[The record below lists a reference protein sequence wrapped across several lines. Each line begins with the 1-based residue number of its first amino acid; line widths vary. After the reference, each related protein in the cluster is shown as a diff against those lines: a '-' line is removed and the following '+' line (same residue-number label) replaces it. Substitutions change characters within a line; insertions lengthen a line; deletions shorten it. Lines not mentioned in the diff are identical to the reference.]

1 MIFRLILFI
10 TVVLLMLGIILKSD
24 YFKIDTIEVVG
35 NKNLSKVDIIDS
47 SKISKKKKIYL
58 KLAKKIVKEEVE
70 ELPFVKEAKIKR
82 KLPRTVIIDV
92 IEREEKL
99 LNKKTFLHI

>member
-35 NKNLSKVDIIDS
+35 NK
-47 SKISKKKKIYL
+47 IYL
-58 KLAKKIVKEEVE
+58 KQTL
-70 ELPFVKEAKIKR
+70 
-82 KLPRTVIIDV
+82 
-92 IEREEKL
+92 
-99 LNKKTFLHI
+99 